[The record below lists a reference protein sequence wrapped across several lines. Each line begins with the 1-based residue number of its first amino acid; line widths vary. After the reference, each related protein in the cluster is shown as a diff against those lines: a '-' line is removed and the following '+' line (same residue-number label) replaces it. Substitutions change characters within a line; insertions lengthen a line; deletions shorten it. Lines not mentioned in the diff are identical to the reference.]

1 MSVLLLPLVVV
12 IVVVVG
18 GGGRGGGI
26 FPKVQAFH
34 STSLTTVRHQSS
46 FFALQRVPVLSASA
60 TTSSSSTRAEIRNTE
75 NYEHMLQCTS
85 TTKSV
90 FQGKS
95 VLLTGASGGLGKE
108 LALQF
113 AECGVSQLVL
123 SGRNVEALEQVAD
136 KCRQLC
142 PTLSTHVIS
151 CDLADPSSVQ
161 QLGEETLKV
170 CDTIDVLVNNGGVSS
185 RSAFVDT
192 TLEVDARVMQINFLA
207 GAALAKA
214 VVPTMIQKKAGC
226 IIWISS
232 VQGLIG
238 IPSRTSYAASKF
250 AVQGYC
256 ESLRAEVASSGISVH
271 VVSPGYIRTNLS
283 KSALTG
289 DGTAHGRMDETTL
302 KGRPPKE
309 VAVSLL
315 NSVAKGKGDIVVA
328 TTLSAKI
335 AIWLRF
341 LFPSLLQ
348 RILVKRF
355 EKERMAS
362 IQPLP
367 VDSVEAEP
375 ETDRPKID

>member
-1 MSVLLLPLVVV
+1 MIRNILVFLCIIYPLE
-12 IVVVVG
+12 
-18 GGGRGGGI
+18 
-26 FPKVQAFH
+26 AFH
-34 STSLTTVRHQSS
+34 STTRKQSP
-46 FFALQRVPVLSASA
+46 FFLAA
-60 TTSSSSTRAEIRNTE
+60 TSHRAEVRNSA
-75 NYEHMLQCTS
+75 NYQDMLQCSS

-90 FQGKS
+90 FQGRS
-95 VLLTGASGGLGKE
+95 VLLTGASGGLGNE

-113 AECGVSQLVL
+113 ADCGVAQLVL
-123 SGRNVEALEQVAD
+123 SGRNAEALEQLANE
-136 KCRQLC
+136 CRHRC
-142 PTLSTHVIS
+142 PALVTHVIP
-151 CDLADPSSVQ
+151 CDLADPVSVQ
-161 QLGEETLKV
+161 RLAKETLQV
-170 CDTIDVLVNNGGVSS
+170 CDNIDVLVNNGGVSS

-192 TLEVDARVMQINFLA
+192 QLEVDARVMQINFLA

-214 VVPTMIQKKAGC
+214 VVPNMIQNKSGR

-238 IPSRTSYAASKF
+238 IPCRTSYAASKF

-256 ESLRAEVASSGISVH
+256 ESLRAELASSGVSVH

-289 DGTAHGRMDETTL
+289 DGTAHGQMDETTL

-309 VAVSLL
+309 VAISLL
-315 NSVAKGKGDIVVA
+315 NSVAQGKGDILVA
-328 TTLSAKI
+328 ATFSAKV

-355 EKERMAS
+355 DKERA
-362 IQPLP
+362 IGKQEP
-367 VDSVEAEP
+367 SVVELEP
-375 ETDRPKID
+375 ERQKVE